1 MPSAP
6 LPGPTAAAP
15 ADAPAEVAAGVPPR
29 PAARGARGRRA
40 LRWAL
45 GGLAALAALLLLAA
59 AALWWWLPSDA
70 ELARRAGDGA
80 GDWLG
85 VPVTVERLEWQL
97 LPSPRVQLFGVRT
110 EQEEPVTAG
119 RIVADARWSD
129 LLHRRLALTRLRL
142 EDARVPQRSLG
153 TFDVRKAGE
162 ETAPRLPFTLAD
174 IPVERAEWSGVRWI
188 GRTGRALDYGGSV
201 DFDAQW
207 RPRRAELERE
217 GVQPLTRL
225 RIEREGTEDRWKAE
239 VSAGGRTEQGTLR
252 LQVLGARYRVTGAI
266 DFSGVDVVALLGAF
280 DRRSAVSGLARG
292 HTDLI
297 AEGADAAEAVRAL
310 HTRTRFTVV
319 RARLLTFD
327 LERAVRSAGTHKG
340 GTTALD
346 SLSGEVRTEAD
357 AADGTIVR
365 YSHLEAT
372 SGVLT
377 ATGDAVLQN
386 RRVSGHV
393 AVDLVD
399 GVVGVPLEFGGT
411 VDEPTLTLP
420 AAALAGAAV
429 GTVIA
434 PGVGTALGARIGETV
449 RRIFGGGGEE
459 AAPPP
464 KPAQRSRPA
473 R

>member
-6 LPGPTAAAP
+6 LPGPTAATPTETA
-15 ADAPAEVAAGVPPR
+15 ADAPPR
-29 PAARGARGRRA
+29 PAARPARGRRA
-40 LRWAL
+40 LRWVL

-59 AALWWWLPSDA
+59 AAVWWWLPTDE

-142 EDARVPQRSLG
+142 EDARVPQRSLS
-153 TFDVRKAGE
+153 TFDVREAE
-162 ETAPRLPFTLAD
+162 EGTPRLPFTLAD

-188 GRTGRALDYGGSV
+188 GRTGRALDYRGSV

-217 GVQPLTRL
+217 GAQPLTRL
-225 RIEREGTEDRWKAE
+225 RIEREGTEDRWKAD

-252 LQVLGARYRVTGAI
+252 LQVFGARYRVTGAI

-297 AEGADAAEAVRAL
+297 AEGADPAEAVRSL
-310 HTRTRFTVV
+310 NTRTRFTVV

-357 AADGTIVR
+357 AANGTIVR
-365 YSHLEAT
+365 YSRLEAT

-411 VDEPTLTLP
+411 VDDPTLTLP

-434 PGVGTALGARIGETV
+434 PGLGTALGARIGETV
-449 RRIFGGGGEE
+449 RRIFGGGGED

-464 KPAQRSRPA
+464 RPAQRARPA